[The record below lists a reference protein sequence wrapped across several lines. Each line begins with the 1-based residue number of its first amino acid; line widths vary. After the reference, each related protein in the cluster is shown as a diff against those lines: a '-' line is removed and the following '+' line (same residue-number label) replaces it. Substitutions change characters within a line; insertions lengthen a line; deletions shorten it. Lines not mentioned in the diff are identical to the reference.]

1 MLLQVAAA
9 GAQEN
14 EIKKKDDDEE
24 MLNPNPDQDT
34 PSEDSD
40 HSGSDPG
47 KTTREET
54 PLKDNRTQIGS
65 VGARRRLQNKISHM
79 MERRRAKKEETSVS
93 TEEPPPVPP
102 RPAFIGVARH
112 PKSSKVPLEPR
123 EVVVPYTRIRTERFY
138 YWPPDPTV
146 SKATPIALLENGF
159 VQEIS
164 IPAPDEDVSPHSHLR
179 RRFPAGNEKVG
190 EANVLKSVARAAR
203 RPPGTIEAFKN
214 GSLSG

>member
-1 MLLQVAAA
+1 MQAAAA

-14 EIKKKDDDEE
+14 EMMQKDEE
-24 MLNPNPDQDT
+24 EVMLNPNPDQDT
-34 PSEDSD
+34 PSKDSD
-40 HSGSDPG
+40 HSGSNPG
-47 KTTREET
+47 NTTPEET
-54 PLKDNRTQIGS
+54 LLKDNRTQIGS
-65 VGARRRLQNKISHM
+65 VGARRRLQNKIAHM
-79 MERRRAKKEETSVS
+79 MERRRVKKEEGSVS

-146 SKATPIALLENGF
+146 SRATPIALLENGF
-159 VQEIS
+159 VEEIS

-190 EANVLKSVARAAR
+190 EANLSKSVARAAR
-203 RPPGTIEAFKN
+203 RPPGSMEAFKN
-214 GSLSG
+214 RSLSG